1 VATVWVPSLMR
12 GLTGGQESV
21 EVLGQTVG
29 QVIAALERAYPGLQA
44 RLCEGDRLNP
54 TIVAHVDGKV
64 ARLGLSETVEE
75 HSEIHFLP
83 AIAGG

>member
-1 VATVWVPSLMR
+1 MR

-21 EVLGQTVG
+21 EAPGQTVG

-44 RLCEGDRLNP
+44 RLSDGQRLNP
-54 TIVAHVDGKV
+54 AIVAHVDGKV
-64 ARLGLSETVEE
+64 ARLGLSEAVEE

-83 AIAGG
+83 ALAGG

>member
-1 VATVWVPSLMR
+1 MR

-21 EVLGQTVG
+21 EVPGQTVG

-44 RLCEGDRLNP
+44 RLCEGERLNP
-54 TIVAHVDGKV
+54 AIVAHVDGKV
-64 ARLGLSETVEE
+64 VRLGLSETVEE
-75 HSEIHFLP
+75 RSEIHFLP

>member
-1 VATVWVPSLMR
+1 MR
-12 GLTGGQESV
+12 DLTGGQESA
-21 EVLGQTVG
+21 EAPGQTVG
-29 QVIAALERAYPGLQA
+29 QVIAALERAYPGLHG
-44 RLCEGDRLNP
+44 RLCDGQRLNP
-54 TIVAHVDGKV
+54 AIVARVDGKV

>member
-1 VATVWVPSLMR
+1 MATVWIPSLMR

-21 EVLGQTVG
+21 EAAGETVG
-29 QVIAALERAYPGLQA
+29 QVIAALERAYPGLQG
-44 RLCEGDRLNP
+44 RLCDGQRLNP
-54 TIVAHVDGKV
+54 AIVARVDGKV

-83 AIAGG
+83 ALAGG

>member
-1 VATVWVPSLMR
+1 VATVWIPSLMR
-12 GLTGGQESV
+12 GLTSGQESV
-21 EVLGQTVG
+21 EAPGQTVG

-44 RLCEGDRLNP
+44 RLCQGEQLNP
-54 TIVAHVDGKV
+54 AIVVHVDGKV

-83 AIAGG
+83 ALAGG